1 MDNMAHGCVCFML
14 EDYQLVYIKTFEST
28 NTVCKEKDR
37 EHENILCLFLSVG
50 NIF

>member
-1 MDNMAHGCVCFML
+1 MAHCCVCFIL
-14 EDYQLVYIKTFEST
+14 EDYQLVYIKSFESK

-37 EHENILCLFLSVG
+37 EHENILCLILSVG